1 MKNLFMVLCILIP
14 CLGFA
19 QSESG
24 DDTTKSI
31 IFVVTLFAILFI
43 GALFKTFLVLRDRE
57 REKSSGNKCQY
68 GGPIEGGCYDV

>member
-14 CLGFA
+14 FLGFA

-57 REKSSGNKCQY
+57 REKSSDNGPKY
-68 GGPIEGGCYDV
+68 GGPEDRGGYDV